1 MTGVAEHA
9 VAGLRASEPHALP
22 FAPSLEIRAFVLER
36 AAGDIAVYSAPALRL
51 DGVARHYLNHSH
63 EAMFPP
69 DAGTAPLFVHVDG
82 RAEVE
87 RTMPV
92 RATFSRRHTRDD
104 DFEVIP
110 TPGHT
115 PGTTAF
121 LWDTGDHRALFTGDT
136 IFLRDGE
143 WATAVLDSSDP
154 VAYADSLR
162 LIRDLDFDVL
172 VPWAAGRGEPYL
184 AFTDREDT
192 RRRIDALLAR
202 LEGSTRRRK

>member
-9 VAGLRASEPHALP
+9 VAGLRASEPHTLP

-36 AAGDIAVYSAPALRL
+36 PAGDIAVYSAPALQL

-69 DAGTAPLFVHVDG
+69 DAGAAPLFVHADG
-82 RAEVE
+82 QAAVE

-92 RATFSRRHTRDD
+92 RATFSRHHTLDD

-115 PGTTAF
+115 PGTTTF

-136 IFLRDGE
+136 LFVRDGE
-143 WATAVLDSSDP
+143 WVTAVLDSSDP
-154 VAYADSLR
+154 VAYAETLR

-172 VPWAAGRGEPYL
+172 VPWAAGRGEPYV
-184 AFTDREDT
+184 AFTDPEDT
-192 RRRIDALLAR
+192 RRRIDPLLAR
-202 LEGSTRRRK
+202 LEG

>member
-9 VAGLRASEPHALP
+9 VAGLRASAPHTLP

-36 AAGDIAVYSAPALRL
+36 PAGDIAVYSAPALER

-69 DAGTAPLFVHVDG
+69 AAGPGAPLFVHADG
-82 RAEVE
+82 RAAVE

-92 RATFSRRHTRDD
+92 RATFTRRHTLDD
-104 DFEVIP
+104 GFEVIP

-115 PGTTAF
+115 PGATAF

-136 IFLRDGE
+136 LFLRDGE
-143 WATAVLDSSDP
+143 WATALLDSSDP
-154 VAYADSLR
+154 VAYAESLR

-172 VPWAAGRGEPYL
+172 VPWAAGRGDPHL

-192 RRRIDALLAR
+192 RRRIDRLLAR
-202 LEGSTRRRK
+202 LGD